1 MKEVQEDIKHKM
13 EESFSGM
20 KPQEILEKIKT
31 SDATKHVKNM
41 MKESVVKAKK
51 MAKHLGESVQEH
63 LKMLFQ
69 DIEKTTSSEE
79 LKSLLDQLDNVNK
92 AIKAKLNAVFNREA
106 AEKEFEEDDGD
117 GDDEEDEEDEDWIV
131 DYEDEDEVNPM
142 NEKEVEAFVKS
153 HFVKPH
159 KMGVNPFKKVLEA
172 YGGERPKHV
181 HPKTWDQLVQMEKTA
196 RKDEKEKQPDNKE
209 KKEELPVEDEKKG
222 EFVEESVKDDE
233 AEKNW
238 EKAMR
243 KEAKHLLRKL
253 QPADAFVLPSKEGTE
268 KDQAMEKI
276 VEELGK
282 SHEKGSQTFAEE
294 A

>member
-106 AEKEFEEDDGD
+106 AEKEFEEEDDD
-117 GDDEEDEEDEDWIV
+117 DDEDKEDEDWIV
-131 DYEDEDEVNPM
+131 DDVDEDEVNPM
-142 NEKEVEAFVKS
+142 NEKEVE
-153 HFVKPH
+153 
-159 KMGVNPFKKVLEA
+159 
-172 YGGERPKHV
+172 
-181 HPKTWDQLVQMEKTA
+181 
-196 RKDEKEKQPDNKE
+196 
-209 KKEELPVEDEKKG
+209 
-222 EFVEESVKDDE
+222 
-233 AEKNW
+233 
-238 EKAMR
+238 
-243 KEAKHLLRKL
+243 
-253 QPADAFVLPSKEGTE
+253 
-268 KDQAMEKI
+268 
-276 VEELGK
+276 
-282 SHEKGSQTFAEE
+282 
-294 A
+294 